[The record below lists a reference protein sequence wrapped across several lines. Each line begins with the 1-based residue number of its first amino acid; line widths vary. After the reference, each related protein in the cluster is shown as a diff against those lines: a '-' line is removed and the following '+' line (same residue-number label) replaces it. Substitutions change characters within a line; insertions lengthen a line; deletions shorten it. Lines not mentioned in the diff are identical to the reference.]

1 MKNLKRKLTSRKL
14 WMSIG
19 NFVSMM
25 LVFCNYS
32 ESTATQV
39 AALIMAG
46 GSVIAYVIAEGWT
59 DSTPRTNTD
68 APEA

>member
-14 WMSIG
+14 WVSIG

-25 LVFCNYS
+25 LVFLNYP

-46 GSVIAYVIAEGWT
+46 GTCVAYIIAEGLT

-68 APEA
+68 DTEA